1 MSNREKTMLQIFKSK
16 IKSQPTLIRFKEGWR
31 KGGQRITDHEA
42 NASTATKI
50 IFTKPNHDDK

>member
-1 MSNREKTMLQIFKSK
+1 MKDRKQQILEVLKTDVTTK
-16 IKSQPTLIRFKEGWR
+16 ILIRFKDGWR

-50 IFTKPNHDDK
+50 IFTKPNHDER

>member
-1 MSNREKTMLQIFKSK
+1 MSNREKTMLEIFKSK
-16 IKSQPTLIRFKEGWR
+16 MKPNPILIRFKDGWR
-31 KGGQRITDHEA
+31 KGGKRITDHEA